1 MLPLAHIKIFT
12 KFALL
17 NSFNGSVNR
26 RIYTELYKRLGV
38 VSTYS
43 YGTAVSEFSDTGKAT
58 LSLFLTKIKFF
69 TNAKLGKKFSSR
81 EQQYLDAN
89 GDSTTRSTC
98 NYSLSKSFCK
108 KINDNIFVVV
118 KNFLTFVLPNLSS
131 KVNHRFCKNI
141 KRISVVFL
149 NPYSFAVGRFGD
161 LEKATLSLYLKV
173 KIFYDA
179 KPSRKLHTREQ
190 EYLVCN
196 GNSTIRSQCN
206 YFSVHGLFFRGV
218 SAVLRTHAA
227 QTHSAQY
234 YSAGQR
240 FQNLLRSGQAKML
253 LRAGGEFHTGTYRL
267 GAGHALQNRGIEEH
281 FFHFIS

>member
-1 MLPLAHIKIFT
+1 MLTHIKIFT
-12 KFALL
+12 TFALL

-26 RIYTELYKRLGV
+26 RIYTELYKRLSV

-58 LSLFLTKIKFF
+58 LSLFLMIIKFF

-89 GDSTTRSTC
+89 GNSTTRSQC

-196 GNSTIRSQCN
+196 GNSTTRSTCN
-206 YFSVHGLFFRGV
+206 HFSVFRLFFPGV
-218 SAVLRTHAA
+218 P
-227 QTHSAQY
+227 
-234 YSAGQR
+234 G
-240 FQNLLRSGQAKML
+240 LLRCHEPQSYPHHYRQTRHRNAYPVFLRQEKSL
-253 LRAGGEFHTGTYRL
+253 LRAWQQLRKSLPRAYHQYAYAYGSSINLKIHTKL
-267 GAGHALQNRGIEEH
+267 
-281 FFHFIS
+281 

>member
-12 KFALL
+12 KFALRYL
-17 NSFNGSVNR
+17 FNLGVNHK
-26 RIYTELYKRLGV
+26 IYTLTNAYSV
-38 VSTYS
+38 VFPIS
-43 YGTAVSEFSDTGKAT
+43 YYTVISKCRNFGRAT
-58 LSLFLTKIKFF
+58 LSLSSTKIKFF
-69 TNAKLGKKFSSR
+69 TFYATLSKKFSSR

-89 GDSTTRSTC
+89 GNSTTRSTC

-196 GNSTIRSQCN
+196 GNSTTRSTCN
-206 YFSVHGLFFRGV
+206 HFSDYSFQEFQDFCELMQPKHIQLNTIQQGKGFKIYFGLDKRRCFF
-218 SAVLRTHAA
+218 
-227 QTHSAQY
+227 
-234 YSAGQR
+234 GQGEN
-240 FQNLLRSGQAKML
+240 FTQALIGLVQDM
-253 LRAGGEFHTGTYRL
+253 HYR
-267 GAGHALQNRGIEEH
+267 IEA
-281 FFHFIS
+281 

>member
-1 MLPLAHIKIFT
+1 MLTHIKIFT
-12 KFALL
+12 KFALRYL
-17 NSFNGSVNR
+17 FNLGVNHK
-26 RIYTELYKRLGV
+26 IYTLTNAYSV
-38 VSTYS
+38 VFPIS
-43 YGTAVSEFSDTGKAT
+43 YYTVISKCRNFGRAT
-58 LSLFLTKIKFF
+58 LSLFSTKIKFF
-69 TNAKLGKKFSSR
+69 TFYATLSKKFSSR

-89 GDSTTRSTC
+89 GNSTTRSQC

-196 GNSTIRSQCN
+196 GNSTTRSTCN
-206 YFSVHGLFFRGV
+206 HFSVFRLFFPGV
-218 SAVLRTHAA
+218 P
-227 QTHSAQY
+227 
-234 YSAGQR
+234 G
-240 FQNLLRSGQAKML
+240 LLRCHEPQSYPHHYRQTRHRNAYPVFLRQEKSL
-253 LRAGGEFHTGTYRL
+253 LRAWQQLRKSLPRAYHQYAYAYGSSINLKIHTKL
-267 GAGHALQNRGIEEH
+267 
-281 FFHFIS
+281 

>member
-1 MLPLAHIKIFT
+1 MLTHIKIFT
-12 KFALL
+12 IFALRNL
-17 NSFNGSVNR
+17 HNRVNH
-26 RIYTELYKRLGV
+26 RIYKTHLKRLGV
-38 VSTYS
+38 VYLNSNNS
-43 YGTAVSEFSDTGKAT
+43 VISGFRNFESIT
-58 LSLFLTKIKFF
+58 LSLFNKSKFF
-69 TNAKLGKKFSSR
+69 TKNAKPSRKFSPR

-89 GDSTTRSTC
+89 GNSTTRSTC

-196 GNSTIRSQCN
+196 GNSTTRSTCN
-206 YFSVHGLFFRGV
+206 HFSVFRLFFPGV
-218 SAVLRTHAA
+218 PR
-227 QTHSAQY
+227 
-234 YSAGQR
+234 
-240 FQNLLRSGQAKML
+240 LLRCYEPQSYPHHYRQTRHRNAYPVFLRQEKSL
-253 LRAGGEFHTGTYRL
+253 LRAWQQLRKSLPRAYHQYAYAYGSSINLKIHTKL
-267 GAGHALQNRGIEEH
+267 
-281 FFHFIS
+281 

>member
-12 KFALL
+12 KFALRQFL
-17 NSFNGSVNR
+17 SNSVNH
-26 RIYTELYKRLGV
+26 RIYHNRNKRLGV
-38 VSTYS
+38 VSP
-43 YGTAVSEFSDTGKAT
+43 FSNYTVIRGCRKLGKAT
-58 LSLFLTKIKFF
+58 LSLFSIVIKFF
-69 TNAKLGKKFSSR
+69 TNATTSRKLHTR
-81 EQQYLDAN
+81 EQEYLVCN
-89 GDSTTRSTC
+89 GNSTTRSQC
-98 NYSLSKSFCK
+98 NHSLSKSFCK

-196 GNSTIRSQCN
+196 GDSTTRSTCN
-206 YFSVHGLFFRGV
+206 HFSVFRLFFPGV
-218 SAVLRTHAA
+218 P
-227 QTHSAQY
+227 
-234 YSAGQR
+234 G
-240 FQNLLRSGQAKML
+240 LLRCHEPQSYPHHYRQTRHRNAYPVF
-253 LRAGGEFHTGTYRL
+253 LRQEKSLFWAWQQLRKSLPRAYHQYAYAYGSSINLKIHTKL
-267 GAGHALQNRGIEEH
+267 
-281 FFHFIS
+281 

>member
-1 MLPLAHIKIFT
+1 MLTHIKIFT
-12 KFALL
+12 IFALRNL
-17 NSFNGSVNR
+17 HNRVNH
-26 RIYTELYKRLGV
+26 RIYKTHLKRLGV
-38 VSTYS
+38 MYLNSNNSVISGFRNFES
-43 YGTAVSEFSDTGKAT
+43 IT
-58 LSLFLTKIKFF
+58 LSLFNKSKFF
-69 TNAKLGKKFSSR
+69 TKNAKPSRKFSPR

-89 GDSTTRSTC
+89 GNSTTRSQC

-196 GNSTIRSQCN
+196 GNSTTRSTCN
-206 YFSVHGLFFRGV
+206 HFSVFRLFFPGV
-218 SAVLRTHAA
+218 P
-227 QTHSAQY
+227 
-234 YSAGQR
+234 G
-240 FQNLLRSGQAKML
+240 LLRCHEPQSYPHHYRQTRHRNAYPVFLRQEKSL
-253 LRAGGEFHTGTYRL
+253 LRAWQQLRKSLPRAYHQYAYAYGSSINLKIHTKL
-267 GAGHALQNRGIEEH
+267 
-281 FFHFIS
+281 